1 MAHQMADEIFYTANE
16 PAHGDSFKKACR
28 LLRANP
34 DASTN
39 YRTLDE
45 IIFKDSE
52 NTEDKRLVRIKKLMA
67 LAKSQ
72 NLHEAEAAMKKA
84 QELIGKY
91 NVDIYSKRESR
102 NFMSIFLGKPALRHA
117 SDVYHLA
124 HLLSD
129 FYFVEGIWIPAFV
142 LEKNKMGRVLEITGT
157 IANIKIASYVHD
169 FVNRFINSK
178 WEEYNNYKNLNNNR
192 KTDFAIGIIEGFSK
206 KLKSFDGKMINK
218 AYTKSLLK
226 TQDPL
231 LKKHM
236 AYKYPH
242 IVRSS
247 GRSLKRD
254 ISVLNDGLAIGKTL
268 VISKGITSKEK
279 EVKYIE

>member
-1 MAHQMADEIFYTANE
+1 
-16 PAHGDSFKKACR
+16 
-28 LLRANP
+28 
-34 DASTN
+34 
-39 YRTLDE
+39 
-45 IIFKDSE
+45 
-52 NTEDKRLVRIKKLMA
+52 
-67 LAKSQ
+67 
-72 NLHEAEAAMKKA
+72 
-84 QELIGKY
+84 
-91 NVDIYSKRESR
+91 
-102 NFMSIFLGKPALRHA
+102 
-117 SDVYHLA
+117 
-124 HLLSD
+124 
-129 FYFVEGIWIPAFV
+129 
-142 LEKNKMGRVLEITGT
+142 
-157 IANIKIASYVHD
+157 
-169 FVNRFINSK
+169 
-178 WEEYNNYKNLNNNR
+178 
-192 KTDFAIGIIEGFSK
+192 
-206 KLKSFDGKMINK
+206 MINK